1 MTKLFSTLSLLTALL
16 LTACTPAD
24 TAVIT
29 HISPL
34 ESAGLMAN
42 EMAVIVDVRTEKEW
56 KSKHISGTTL
66 IPINELKSRLGELE
80 QYKDK
85 QIIMHCAVGGRSKQ
99 AVEML
104 QKAGFTDVVNMSGGI
119 VAWEKEGLPLE

>member
-1 MTKLFSTLSLLTALL
+1 MTTLFSTLILVATLF
-16 LTACTPAD
+16 LTACTPSD
-24 TAVIT
+24 TGVVT
-29 HISPL
+29 QISPL

-42 EMAVIVDVRTEKEW
+42 EMAVIIDVRTEKEW
-56 KSKHISGTTL
+56 KGKHISGATL
-66 IPINELKSRLGELE
+66 IPINELKGRLSELD

-99 AVEML
+99 AVEIL
-104 QKAGFTDVVNMSGGI
+104 QKAGFSDVLNMSGGI